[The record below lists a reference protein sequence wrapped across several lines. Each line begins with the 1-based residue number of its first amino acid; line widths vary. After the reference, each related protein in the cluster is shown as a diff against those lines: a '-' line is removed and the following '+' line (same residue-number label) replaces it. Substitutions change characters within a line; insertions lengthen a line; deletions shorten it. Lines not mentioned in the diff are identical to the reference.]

1 MKWRKGQNEK
11 ELNVC
16 SRPVLENELHEIF
29 SPANFISRKDITE
42 STFKND
48 NQGPLDTSTLL
59 TVQTGLAPGGSRTW
73 AAINESEMA
82 DGTNE
87 INVCSRPGLENE
99 NELHEN
105 FRPSK
110 FISESTFTF
119 SKPVSLDSSTCPSDV
134 PRISAE
140 KSRASVGPIMSAS
153 SVNTFLNRDSESEFN
168 QDPISSESVPIST
181 LSALLT
187 QSLSVLS
194 GGVDYFDSLNGRLF
208 GRRRLL

>member
-1 MKWRKGQNEK
+1 LLRA
-11 ELNVC
+11 
-16 SRPVLENELHEIF
+16 RPR
-29 SPANFISRKDITE
+29 P
-42 STFKND
+42 
-48 NQGPLDTSTLL
+48 TL
-59 TVQTGLAPGGSRTW
+59 RRRRERRR
-73 AAINESEMA
+73 NEMA

-105 FRPSK
+105 FRPTR

-119 SKPVSLDSSTCPSDV
+119 SKPVSLDCPSDI
-134 PRISAE
+134 PRMSVE

-153 SVNTFLNRDSESEFN
+153 GVNTFLNRDSKSEFN
-168 QDPISSESVPIST
+168 QDPISSDSVPIST

-194 GGVDYFDSLNGRLF
+194 GGVDCVGSLNGREYSGGVDCSDSLNGRDCMKGVDCSDSLN
-208 GRRRLL
+208 